1 MICHRQ
7 WEKHRKIVADL
18 QHEAVKTSQ
27 AGIVDKDYL
36 AMKHQLKKYK
46 NRNNEFREVGKW
58 GSICSSRAFIEINW
72 GEEREYDLARK
83 AKTNFWR
90 KIGKSNL
97 FIFCSNCNGS
107 CMIEQIWPTCSEAWW
122 ICGTIRPLVLPAAYQ
137 ASFIRASNLFLGQA
151 HSRIRNIPK
160 QFALRIIS

>member
-46 NRNNEFREVGKW
+46 NRNNEFREVGK
-58 GSICSSRAFIEINW
+58 
-72 GEEREYDLARK
+72 
-83 AKTNFWR
+83 
-90 KIGKSNL
+90 
-97 FIFCSNCNGS
+97 
-107 CMIEQIWPTCSEAWW
+107 
-122 ICGTIRPLVLPAAYQ
+122 
-137 ASFIRASNLFLGQA
+137 
-151 HSRIRNIPK
+151 
-160 QFALRIIS
+160 